1 MRVEL
6 PYFNVENDFGGDQHK
21 LDRFIMRK
29 GGCAAVTACD
39 CCIYFELYKNLRGL
53 YPYDV
58 ENISYKNYR
67 QFTEIMTPY
76 LHPRMMGIDKLEIY
90 IEGFK
95 KFLSKYEVKDLKF
108 EAWEGSENL
117 FETEEKIKSQI
128 NEGWLIPCLTL
139 EHKNPELQTYVW
151 HWFLLTGY
159 DEENFQ
165 VKVTTYGGY
174 KWVNFAD
181 LWDTGFERKG
191 GIVLIREQGE
201 GSRE

>member
-1 MRVEL
+1 MRKEL
-6 PYFNVENDFGGDQHK
+6 PYFYVESDIGGDQHK

-58 ENISYKNYR
+58 KNISYKNYR

-95 KFLSKYEVKDLKF
+95 KFLTKFGVTNLIFEGWNGAKDL
-108 EAWEGSENL
+108 AS
-117 FETEEKIKSQI
+117 TQEKIIAQI
-128 NEGWLIPCLTL
+128 NDGRLIPCLTL
-139 EHKNPELQTYVW
+139 EHKNPALQTYVW

-159 DEENFQ
+159 DDENFQ
-165 VKVTTYGGY
+165 VKITTYG
-174 KWVNFAD
+174 KFNWVNIAE

-191 GIVLIREQGE
+191 GLVLIR
-201 GSRE
+201 SA